1 MGRALVILDGPRA
14 RAKATDWIAKAP
26 RGTRVEF
33 RASTRSVPQNDR
45 MWALLTAVSD
55 QLLWHGAKWPPEDWK
70 DYFMHSLSG
79 ARFMPHEEGG
89 MIPIG
94 RRTSKLT
101 KDEHSMLTEI
111 IEAFASKHGVDVSDP
126 NDRKDAA

>member
-1 MGRALVILDGPRA
+1 MGRAAIILTGKAA
-14 RAKATDWIAKAP
+14 REKAISWIMGAP
-26 RGTRVEF
+26 HGTYVEF
-33 RASTRSVPQNDR
+33 KRSQRTDPQNRR

-55 QLLWHGAKWPPEDWK
+55 QLVWHGAKYHPEDWK
-70 DYFMHSLSG
+70 DFFMHSLSG

-101 KDEHSMLTEI
+101 KDEHSDLTAI
-111 IEAFASKHGVDVSDP
+111 IEAFAARNGV
-126 NDRKDAA
+126 NLNYEREDA